1 MFDHI
6 LAKFKGTTALTFK
19 VLGEGVTT
27 QPRPTVEGVQAV
39 IPYNTVVTLPQPFYD
54 VVVGAGYRVELI
66 DDEAA
71 DEPETEEAAEE
82 PTEEQ
87 NNETKADGDE
97 PPAEEAPD
105 ETLGGGSDASAG
117 GSEDQ
122 SGAPGADPSPAF
134 DADAVIDGNVATVT
148 ARLADLTGE
157 QLALVKAAEVDREV
171 PRSGVKK
178 AIDAEIAARE
188 AAKQGDG
195 A

>member
-27 QPRPTVEGVQAV
+27 QPRPTIEGVQAV
-39 IPYNTVVTLPQPFYD
+39 IPYNTAVTLPQPFYD

-66 DDEAA
+66 DDGAA
-71 DEPETEEAAEE
+71 DEPA
-82 PTEEQ
+82 TEEQ

-117 GSEDQ
+117 GSGDQ

-178 AIDAEIAARE
+178 AIEAEIAARE

>member
-19 VLGEGVTT
+19 VLGEGATT

-71 DEPETEEAAEE
+71 EE
-82 PTEEQ
+82 PTDEQ
-87 NNETKADGDE
+87 DNETKADGDE

-134 DADAVIDGNVATVT
+134 DADAVIEGNVDTVA
-148 ARLADLTGE
+148 ARLAGLTDE

-171 PRSGVKK
+171 PRKGVTG

>member
-6 LAKFKGTTALTFK
+6 LAKFKGSTALTFK
-19 VLGEGVTT
+19 VLGEGATT

-71 DEPETEEAAEE
+71 DESATEEAV
-82 PTEEQ
+82 EEQ
-87 NNETKADGDE
+87 SNETKADGDE

-117 GSEDQ
+117 GSGDQ
-122 SGAPGADPSPAF
+122 SGDPGADPSPAF

-178 AIDAEIAARE
+178 AIEAEIAARE
-188 AAKQGDG
+188 AAKQGEG

>member
-19 VLGEGVTT
+19 VLGEGATT

-71 DEPETEEAAEE
+71 DEPATEEAAEE
-82 PTEEQ
+82 Q
-87 NNETKADGDE
+87 SNETKADGDE
-97 PPAEEAPD
+97 LPAEEAPD

-117 GSEDQ
+117 GSGDQ

-134 DADAVIDGNVATVT
+134 DADAVIDGNVDTVA
-148 ARLADLTGE
+148 ARLAGLTDE
-157 QLALVKAAEVDREV
+157 QLALVKDAEIDREV
-171 PRSGVKK
+171 PRKGVTG
-178 AIDAEIAARE
+178 AIEAEIAARE